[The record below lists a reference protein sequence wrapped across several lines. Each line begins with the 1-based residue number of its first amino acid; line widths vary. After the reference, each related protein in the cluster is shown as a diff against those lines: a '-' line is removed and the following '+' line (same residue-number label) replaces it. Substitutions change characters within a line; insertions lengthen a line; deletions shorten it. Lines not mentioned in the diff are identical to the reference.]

1 MGAATAIG
9 VCSMPSD
16 SQVPGS
22 PPRGEADWDRIIR
35 SPLYRQMVAEKMR
48 FVVIAT
54 LVFLVYYFALLVL
67 VGYWPELMATQVIGV
82 VNIAYLFALS
92 QFFMAWFLAY
102 LYMRIAGRFDHMTVQ
117 ILRETLGVEGRR

>member
-1 MGAATAIG
+1 
-9 VCSMPSD
+9 MPSD

-67 VGYWPELMATQVIGV
+67 VGYWPELMATPVIGV

-92 QFFMAWFLAY
+92 QFFMAWLLAY
-102 LYMRIAGRFDHMTVQ
+102 LYMRIASRFDRMTEQ
-117 ILRETLGVEGRR
+117 ILRETPGVAGRR